1 MRKQKIIGISNC
13 GRFDIVALF
22 VNGVQVGA
30 PRRLRRFN

>member
-1 MRKQKIIGISNC
+1 MRKQKTIGISDC